1 MTCPYQMDR
10 VIYSLTFSPIFYVS
24 KDLLCQNPIL
34 SSLIQTPNSYTLL
47 SYFYLPDNFKLYS
60 VSPILLEVYYPK
72 LKRIERLFPVV
83 LQTISRG
90 EKKTRIVLGSFFFT
104 KKPREFER
112 RKLFFFL
119 WESAG
124 FFKEHGLLKYCHY
137 DYSGIPWGEEK
148 KKVMGKKKHLA
159 TYDSSILGK

>member
-1 MTCPYQMDR
+1 MDR

-112 RKLFFFL
+112 RKLFFSCENQQVFL
-119 WESAG
+119 KNMAYLNTAIMTIQASLG
-124 FFKEHGLLKYCHY
+124 
-137 DYSGIPWGEEK
+137 
-148 KKVMGKKKHLA
+148 GKKKKKSWAKRNIWQLM
-159 TYDSSILGK
+159 ILQF

>member
-112 RKLFFFL
+112 RKLFFFPVRI
-119 WESAG
+119 SR
-124 FFKEHGLLKYCHY
+124 FF
-137 DYSGIPWGEEK
+137 
-148 KKVMGKKKHLA
+148 
-159 TYDSSILGK
+159 

>member
-1 MTCPYQMDR
+1 MDR

-90 EKKTRIVLGSFFFT
+90 EKKNKNSIRIFLFYQET
-104 KKPREFER
+104 KR
-112 RKLFFFL
+112 
-119 WESAG
+119 
-124 FFKEHGLLKYCHY
+124 
-137 DYSGIPWGEEK
+137 I
-148 KKVMGKKKHLA
+148 
-159 TYDSSILGK
+159 